1 MPDLSE
7 LCQRRIWPGV
17 FHLYNPHKAESSGK
31 FCVTASSEP
40 VRAEMNGGNLDFPGR
55 KQNLIHSV
63 INSGSLFLLLLF
75 AP

>member
-17 FHLYNPHKAESSGK
+17 FHSYNPHKVESSGK

-40 VRAEMNGGNLDFPGR
+40 VRAEMNGGNLDF
-55 KQNLIHSV
+55 
-63 INSGSLFLLLLF
+63 
-75 AP
+75 